1 MEQHLKEIKQAYKR
15 VAKDGANNSS
25 LIVYSGGMYN
35 GYNCRRHK
43 ISQPNC
49 NCFGRFEFL
58 ESEGCL
64 YLGDT
69 DLNQPKLLDTL
80 INRLNIVID
89 RISTIQ
95 IPHHGAYKNFNPNIM
110 MLNANWQ
117 DFFCFIW
124 EHKFLWS
131 PFRESSIDNNS
142 TKQPVCY
149 NGKSRQRL
157 YSNY

>member
-1 MEQHLKEIKQAYKR
+1 MQLFWQIR
-15 VAKDGANNSS
+15 VPR
-25 LIVYSGGMYN
+25 I
-35 GYNCRRHK
+35 RR
-43 ISQPNC
+43 
-49 NCFGRFEFL
+49 
-58 ESEGCL
+58 CL

-117 DFFCFIW
+117 DFFVSFG
-124 EHKFLWS
+124 
-131 PFRESSIDNNS
+131 NTNS
-142 TKQPVCY
+142 YGHPSVKVVSTIT
-149 NGKSRQRL
+149 RQ
-157 YSNY
+157 SNLFAITENRDSVYIQIIKNR